1 MCLISKQTNQQQNYK
16 KAEYNK
22 TYNFPKKKKIK
33 NKSNPWNIEKDM
45 KASRMEHIEETASLT
60 ELSKPGLG

>member
-22 TYNFPKKKKIK
+22 TYNFPKKKNQEQKQPLK
-33 NKSNPWNIEKDM
+33 HRKGYE
-45 KASRMEHIEETASLT
+45 
-60 ELSKPGLG
+60 SK